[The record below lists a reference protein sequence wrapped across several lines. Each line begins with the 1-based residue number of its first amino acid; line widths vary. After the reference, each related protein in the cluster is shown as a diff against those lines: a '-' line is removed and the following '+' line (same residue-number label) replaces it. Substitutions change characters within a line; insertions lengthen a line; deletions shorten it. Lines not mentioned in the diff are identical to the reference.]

1 MSQKA
6 LRSFYE
12 SLIALIHDHRALH
25 SPLSKLADLQYANH
39 SLYDTKK
46 IFAFIRFIEGDEQL
60 LLFVLNFDYHS
71 NYDIELAIP
80 QEVWT
85 RIGLDATK
93 VYQLREVF
101 IDRSLNL
108 ELRANEKLR
117 LKLPSNQVYV
127 FQIQS

>member
-12 SLIALIHDHRALH
+12 NLVALIHAHRALH
-25 SPLSKLADLQYANH
+25 SASSKLADLQYANH
-39 SLYDTKK
+39 SHYDTKK

-60 LLFVLNFDYHS
+60 LFVLNFDYHN

-80 QEVWT
+80 PEVWT

-101 IDRSLNL
+101 IDRSLKL
-108 ELRANEKLR
+108 ELRASENLR
-117 LKLPSNQVYV
+117 LK
-127 FQIQS
+127 ITE